1 MRAVRATWR
10 FLGHPVLSVL
20 GNLSFLLT
28 YGPLVIAGL
37 IAIAGRVLDEPVLF
51 LVAIGLALLGI
62 AVATANTL
70 YKRPPKPMGLGPE
83 DDQLELGEP
92 QGRSPGRVYGG
103 VAIREGMLEVA
114 DRDDRQLII
123 AEFVTMIEEGKKLLE
138 SEFTGELTWSHFDP
152 WWKGIMA
159 FVGTVFGDAE
169 RQRLIEIEP
178 TGAEPKDRINAV
190 MDWLRERRDHPER
203 WTPKLSGD
211 DLAAALRKRR
221 DAIADPLGD
230 QVDSLMREGIALV
243 TTLSTPAKP
252 EETES
257 GVWKIS
263 GGDAPQEW
271 IDLAAGFQQRC
282 RTLLETQRPALLADF
297 RDGHM
302 KHFRL
307 EREANERREQSPAA
321 DRRSDSE
328 KMLALADYERSG
340 PRREVEAC
348 LEGLAAA
355 RKVI

>member
-1 MRAVRATWR
+1 VWKVLDSPWVSRAGNVV
-10 FLGHPVLSVL
+10 FLAGVLQVGIRLLMGLSLANAVTVVLIPVGIALM
-20 GNLSFLLT
+20 
-28 YGPLVIAGL
+28 VIAHWPKRRSEQPTSRAEPDPV
-37 IAIAGRVLDEPVLF
+37 IATESG
-51 LVAIGLALLGI
+51 
-62 AVATANTL
+62 
-70 YKRPPKPMGLGPE
+70 
-83 DDQLELGEP
+83 
-92 QGRSPGRVYGG
+92 SPGRIHGSA
-103 VAIREGMLEVA
+103 AIGQTISELTEDENQA
-114 DRDDRQLII
+114 LII

-138 SEFTGELTWSHFDP
+138 SEFTGELTWSQFDP

-159 FVGTVFGDAE
+159 FVGSVFGDAE
-169 RQRLIEIEP
+169 RQRLIEIKP
-178 TGAEPKDRINAV
+178 TGAEPKDRVNAV

-221 DAIADPLGD
+221 DATADPLGD
-230 QVDSLMREGIALV
+230 QIDSLMREGIALV
-243 TTLSTPAKP
+243 TTLSTPVEP
-252 EETES
+252 EETEN

-271 IDLAAGFQQRC
+271 VDLAAAFQQRC

-297 RDGHM
+297 REGHM
-302 KHFRL
+302 KHFRM
-307 EREANERREQSPAA
+307 EREANERREQNPAA

-355 RKVI
+355 RKAI